1 MNISTTT
8 ASESLAANISPID
21 NKRAQLQVSLLKKA
35 LDSQE
40 QQAAELLKI
49 MEGKGQVVDLRV

>member
-1 MNISTTT
+1 MNISTST
-8 ASESLAANISPID
+8 AAESLAANISPID

>member
-1 MNISTTT
+1 MNISTNAADT
-8 ASESLAANISPID
+8 ALQGLSNVD
-21 NKRAQLQVSLLKKA
+21 GKRAQLQAVLLKKA

-40 QQAAELLKI
+40 QQAAELLKM